1 MRKKHLNPT
10 NVILCLTNLVLMAFE
25 GVMPVTE
32 VIRYRPNNNEV
43 SFEGI
48 KPVTGEIAGYR
59 TSNNVVVVHSKV
71 ESMKGMPDSKMLI

>member
-1 MRKKHLNPT
+1 MS
-10 NVILCLTNLVLMAFE
+10 FE

-32 VIRYRPNNNEV
+32 VIRYRPNNNNEV

-48 KPVTGEIAGYR
+48 KPVTGEITGYR

-71 ESMKGMPDSKMLI
+71 ERMKGMPDSKMLI